1 MGSNLMKSAKLAEPR
16 KFLNVGDIGEIDGR
30 YYRLDCINDLRHIA
44 YFTEINVHKLKY
56 SNGCVEVIE

>member
-1 MGSNLMKSAKLAEPR
+1 MEGIKVVEPR

-44 YFTEINVHKLKY
+44 YFTEIKIHKMKY
-56 SNGCVEVIE
+56 GSNGYVEVIE

>member
-1 MGSNLMKSAKLAEPR
+1 MEEVNVVASNK

-30 YYRLDCINDLRHIA
+30 YYRLDCINDLINKA
-44 YFTEINVHKLKY
+44 YFTEIKVHKMKY